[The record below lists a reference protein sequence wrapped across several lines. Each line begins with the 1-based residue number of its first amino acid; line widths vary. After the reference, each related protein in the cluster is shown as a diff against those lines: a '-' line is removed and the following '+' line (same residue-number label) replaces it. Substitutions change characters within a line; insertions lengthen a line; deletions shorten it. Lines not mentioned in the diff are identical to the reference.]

1 MAGGALGGT
10 APRVAATSLK
20 GSAKPA
26 RLERLVAELSKQ
38 PDNPA
43 VQHWHTDSAGLE
55 SLLAELSQKPGIH
68 AVHLS
73 SGNQTKPTPKSQ
85 SR

>member
-1 MAGGALGGT
+1 MPLGGT
-10 APRVAATSLK
+10 ATRVGVSPLK
-20 GSAKPA
+20 GHTKPA

-55 SLLAELSQKPGIH
+55 RLLAELSQRPGIH

-73 SGNQTKPTPKSQ
+73 SDKQTKPTLPKAQ
-85 SR
+85 SG